1 MQVLLQQSASSQAG
15 RKSSKRRRK
24 NMVIR
29 SDDEEDQEEESQGD
43 GEEKQEN
50 LKLIIKPRVHF
61 APSTLSTPPATQ
73 ESFSPMF
80 DRRMED
86 IIKALDRNTAAVN
99 RMGDIVTAL
108 DRNTTAVNRMRVDFK
123 DLSGH
128 LDESF
133 EVLRTLGTAL
143 ANRALNE
150 DDDTRRNKSTIDG
163 Q

>member
-1 MQVLLQQSASSQAG
+1 MVEKQSASSQAG

-24 NMVIR
+24 NMDIK
-29 SDDEEDQEEESQGD
+29 SGDDEDQEEESQGD

-50 LKLIIKPRVHF
+50 LKLIIKPQVHF
-61 APSTLSTPPATQ
+61 APSMLSTPPTMQ
-73 ESFSPMF
+73 ESFSPLF
-80 DRRMED
+80 DRRMKD
-86 IIKALDRNTAAVN
+86 IIKALDRNTVVVN
-99 RMGDIVTAL
+99 RMGDIVTTL
-108 DRNTTAVNRMRVDFK
+108 DCNTIVVNWMRVDFK

-143 ANRALNE
+143 VNRALNE
-150 DDDTRRNKSTIDG
+150 DDDTQRNKNTIDG